1 MTRWRCPG
9 RAGEQSDQTNLRD
22 NFLLS
27 AHRSY
32 HKSLPWRG
40 AAMMS
45 LVRRSLA
52 VMIAALLAGVLA
64 AAGIS
69 VPANAAP
76 KGSLEIVSV
85 TDTASGLG
93 APVQNRPFNV
103 AVRILDN
110 AGQPM
115 TVNQATRIALE
126 EVSGPGVLGGTTTA
140 VIPRNGSSATIS
152 GATYSLYANG
162 VVLRVRAVSG
172 VDLSPDDVTVDVALT
187 AVGAN
192 A

>member
-1 MTRWRCPG
+1 
-9 RAGEQSDQTNLRD
+9 
-22 NFLLS
+22 
-27 AHRSY
+27 
-32 HKSLPWRG
+32 
-40 AAMMS
+40 MMP

-52 VMIAALLAGVLA
+52 VLIAALLAGVLV

-93 APVQNRPFNV
+93 APVENRPFNV
-103 AVRILDN
+103 AVRVLDN

-115 TVNQATRIALE
+115 TVNQATTIVLE
-126 EVSGPGVLGGTTTA
+126 EVSGPGDLEGTTTA
-140 VIPRNGSSATIS
+140 VISRNGSGATIV
-152 GATYSLYANG
+152 GATYDQFANG
-162 VVLRVRAVSG
+162 VMLRVLAASG
-172 VDLSPDDVTVDVALT
+172 VNLAPDEVTVEVALK

-192 A
+192 ATPGKSLKVTDPSCA